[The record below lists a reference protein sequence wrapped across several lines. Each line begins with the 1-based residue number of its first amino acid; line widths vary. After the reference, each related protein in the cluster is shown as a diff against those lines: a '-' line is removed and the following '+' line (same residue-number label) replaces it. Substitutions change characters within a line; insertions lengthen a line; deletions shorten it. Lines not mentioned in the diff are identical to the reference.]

1 MHGIPVDQRDRRRAL
16 VLGVLVGED
25 SRGAITEFLGPSRTS
40 GAWLAETELLPL
52 PAVSQLNSK
61 LMSYF
66 VKKFAI
72 KRSAMAFGKVL
83 PVGIGA
89 VVGGGGNRL
98 MGKRIITNARQAF
111 GPAPARW
118 PGTLRLLPAGQDRPQ
133 DETPASGMH

>member
-1 MHGIPVDQRDRRRAL
+1 
-16 VLGVLVGED
+16 
-25 SRGAITEFLGPSRTS
+25 
-40 GAWLAETELLPL
+40 
-52 PAVSQLNSK
+52 
-61 LMSYF
+61 MSYF

-89 VVGGGGNRL
+89 VIGGGGNRL

-118 PGTLRLLPAGQDRPQ
+118 PGTLRLLPTGQDRPQ